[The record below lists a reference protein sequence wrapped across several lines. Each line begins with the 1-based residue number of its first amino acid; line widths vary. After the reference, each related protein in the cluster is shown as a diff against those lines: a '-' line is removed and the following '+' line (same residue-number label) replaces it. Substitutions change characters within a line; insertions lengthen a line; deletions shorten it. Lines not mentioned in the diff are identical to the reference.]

1 MIFLKLFLI
10 FSKIGIFNF
19 GGGYAMLSLIQSE
32 VVKNHWMTKAEFT
45 DMVAISQMTPG
56 PIGINAATY
65 VGYTAVVKAGYPE
78 WAGIFGSVLATV
90 SVVWLPFILMIM
102 ISKYLMKHKED
113 NKVESVFRALRPT
126 IVGLIAAAALLLM
139 NEENFGQARVDNLTF
154 WVSILLCVVAFV
166 ASYRY
171 KVSPIR
177 LLLCSAV
184 FGLIFYEFV

>member
-32 VVKNHWMTKAEFT
+32 VIKNGWMTNAEFT

-65 VGYTAVVKAGYPE
+65 VGYTAVVKDGFPE
-78 WAGIFGSVLATV
+78 WAGIFGSVLATA
-90 SVVWLPFILMIM
+90 SIVWLPFILMIM
-102 ISKYLMKHKED
+102 ISKYLLKHKND
-113 NKVESVFRALRPT
+113 AKVESVFRALRPT
-126 IVGLIAAAALLLM
+126 IVGLIAAAALLLI
-139 NEENFGQARVDNLTF
+139 NEENFGEARVDNLTF
-154 WVSILLCVVAFV
+154 WVSIALCIIGFV
-166 ASYRY
+166 ASYRF

-184 FGLIFYEFV
+184 FGLVFYEFV

>member
-32 VVKNHWMTKAEFT
+32 VVKNHWMTNAEFT

-78 WAGIFGSVLATV
+78 WAGIFGSVLATA
-90 SVVWLPFILMIM
+90 SIVWLPFILMIM
-102 ISKYLMKHKED
+102 ISKYLLKHKND
-113 NKVESVFRALRPT
+113 AKVESVFAALRPT

-139 NEENFGQARVDNLTF
+139 NEENFGEARPDNLTF
-154 WVSILLCVVAFV
+154 WVSVALCIIAFV
-166 ASYRY
+166 SSYRF

-177 LLLCSAV
+177 LLICSAV
-184 FGLIFYEFV
+184 FGLVFYEFV

>member
-19 GGGYAMLSLIQSE
+19 GGGYAMLSLIQNE
-32 VVKNHWMTKAEFT
+32 VVRNHWMTNAEFT

-78 WAGIFGSVLATV
+78 WAGIFGSILATA
-90 SVVWLPFILMIM
+90 SIVWLPFILMIM
-102 ISKYLMKHKED
+102 ISKYLLKHKND
-113 NKVESVFRALRPT
+113 AKVESVFSALRPT

-139 NEENFGQARVDNLTF
+139 NEENFGEARPDNLTF
-154 WVSILLCVVAFV
+154 WVSIALCIGAFV
-166 ASYRY
+166 ASYRF

-177 LLLCSAV
+177 LLLGSAL
-184 FGLIFYEFV
+184 FGLVFYEFV

>member
-32 VVKNHWMTKAEFT
+32 VVKNHWMTNAEFT

-78 WAGIFGSVLATV
+78 WAGIFGSVLATA
-90 SVVWLPFILMIM
+90 SIVWLPFILIIM
-102 ISKYLMKHKED
+102 ISKYLLKHKND
-113 NKVESVFRALRPT
+113 AKVESVFSALRPT

-139 NEENFGQARVDNLTF
+139 NEENFGEARPDNLTF
-154 WVSILLCVVAFV
+154 WVSIVLCIAAFV
-166 ASYRY
+166 ASYRF

-177 LLLCSAV
+177 LLLGSAL
-184 FGLIFYEFV
+184 FGLVFYEFV